1 MIELDIKKFIE
12 DEFEYPAFMERPQT
26 AIDTFFVIEKISGS
40 RDEQID
46 FARIA
51 IQPYAPSMYQAASL
65 CEQLN
70 DEMLN
75 NFVALPNI
83 TKVELNS
90 SYNYTDTTTKKYRY
104 QSIFEIYYY
113 GGNANE

>member
-1 MIELDIKKFIE
+1 MIELVIKKFID
-12 DEFEYPAFMERPQT
+12 DEFDYPAFMERPEK

-46 FARIA
+46 FARVA
-51 IQPYAPSMYQAASL
+51 VQTYAPSMFLAASL

-70 DEMLN
+70 DAMLN
-75 NFVALPNI
+75 YFIALPNI

>member
-46 FARIA
+46 FARVA
-51 IQPYAPSMYQAASL
+51 VQTYAPSLYQAATL
-65 CEQLN
+65 CDRLN
-70 DEMLN
+70 DAMMTD
-75 NFVALPNI
+75 FVALPNI
-83 TKVELNS
+83 TNVKINS
-90 SYNYTDTTTKKYRY
+90 TYNYTDTTVKKYRY
-104 QSIFEIYYY
+104 QTLFEIYYY

>member
-1 MIELDIKKFIE
+1 MIELDIKKFID
-12 DEFEYPAFMERPQT
+12 DEFDYPAFMERPEK

-46 FARIA
+46 FARVA
-51 IQPYAPSMYQAASL
+51 VQTYAPSMFLAASL

-70 DEMLN
+70 DAMLN
-75 NFVALPNI
+75 YFIALPNI

-113 GGNANE
+113 GGNDT

>member
-1 MIELDIKKFIE
+1 MIELDIKKFID
-12 DEFEYPAFMERPQT
+12 DEFDYPAFMERPEK

-46 FARIA
+46 FARVA
-51 IQPYAPSMYQAASL
+51 VQTYAPSMFLAASL

-70 DEMLN
+70 DAMLN
-75 NFVALPNI
+75 YFIALPNI

>member
-1 MIELDIKKFIE
+1 MIELDIKNFIE
-12 DEFEYPAFMERPQT
+12 SEFDYPAYMERPQT

-46 FARIA
+46 FARVA
-51 IQPYAPSMYQAASL
+51 VQTFAPSMYQAASL

-75 NFVALPNI
+75 NFVTLPNI
-83 TKVELNS
+83 TKVKLNS
-90 SYNYTDTTTKKYRY
+90 SYDHTDTTTKKYRY
-104 QSIFEIYYY
+104 QSLFEIYYY